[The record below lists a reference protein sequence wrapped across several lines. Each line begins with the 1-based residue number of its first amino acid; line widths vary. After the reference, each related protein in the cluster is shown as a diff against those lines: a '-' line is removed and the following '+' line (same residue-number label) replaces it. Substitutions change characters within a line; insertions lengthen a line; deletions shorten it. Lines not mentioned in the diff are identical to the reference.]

1 MTTVELVEYEDADI
15 EVRQVY
21 DDIISTRKS
30 YGQTIGTDQI
40 NNFWKALAVHPK
52 LMQTTWESCKSV
64 MTSPT
69 IDMLTKELIYIAVS
83 VTNGSEYGTITNIAA
98 ARDLGMTD
106 EMFAELMALIGMAN
120 QTNVLANGYQID
132 VDATFLSR

>member
-52 LMQTTWESCKSV
+52 LMQKTWES
-64 MTSPT
+64 SP
-69 IDMLTKELIYIAVS
+69 IPLS
-83 VTNGSEYGTITNIAA
+83 SEKIMVGLKT
-98 ARDLGMTD
+98 
-106 EMFAELMALIGMAN
+106 E
-120 QTNVLANGYQID
+120 
-132 VDATFLSR
+132 

>member
-1 MTTVELVEYEDADI
+1 
-15 EVRQVY
+15 
-21 DDIISTRKS
+21 
-30 YGQTIGTDQI
+30 
-40 NNFWKALAVHPK
+40 
-52 LMQTTWESCKSV
+52 
-64 MTSPT
+64 
-69 IDMLTKELIYIAVS
+69 MLTKELIYIAVS

>member
-1 MTTVELVEYEDADI
+1 
-15 EVRQVY
+15 
-21 DDIISTRKS
+21 
-30 YGQTIGTDQI
+30 
-40 NNFWKALAVHPK
+40 
-52 LMQTTWESCKSV
+52 